1 MTPAETVIRVEHLR
15 KVYKHTVAVEDISFD
30 VARGEIFGLLGSNG
44 AGKTTTVECLEGI
57 RRADGGSIRVL
68 GLDPQRQASALRGR
82 VGSQLQESRLPDHLK
97 VWEALELFAGLA
109 PRALDW
115 RELLAAW
122 GLAEKRS
129 ASFASLSGGQRQ
141 RLFVALA
148 LVSDP
153 EIVVLDEMT
162 TGLDPAARHVAW
174 ELIEE
179 IRDRGATVVLVT
191 HFMDEAERLCDRVA
205 VVERGRIVA
214 LGPPVAL
221 IDEHAPE
228 LRVVFTAGDLDVGWL
243 AELDHV
249 RAVTQGGPRVTV
261 HGDGP
266 VLALVAAALVERGIV
281 PRDLRVERPSLE
293 DVFLG
298 LTGHHV
304 ED

>member
-1 MTPAETVIRVEHLR
+1 VTPSETVIRVEHLR
-15 KVYKHTVAVEDISFD
+15 KVYGHTVAVEDISFD
-30 VARGEIFGLLGSNG
+30 VGRGEIFGLLGSNG

-122 GLAEKRS
+122 GLSEKRS
-129 ASFASLSGGQRQ
+129 SSFASLSGGQRQ

-205 VVERGRIVA
+205 VVERGRIIA

-228 LRVVFTAGDLDVGWL
+228 LRVVFTVGGLDVGWL

>member
-1 MTPAETVIRVEHLR
+1 MTSSETVIRVERLR
-15 KVYKHTVAVEDISFD
+15 KVYRHTVAVDEISFD
-30 VARGEIFGLLGSNG
+30 VGRGEIFGLLGSNG

-68 GLDPQRQASALRGR
+68 GLDPQRQSGALRGR
-82 VGSQLQESRLPDHLK
+82 VGCQLQESRLPDHMK

-115 RELLAAW
+115 RELLDAW

-205 VVERGRIVA
+205 VLERGRVVA

-243 AELDHV
+243 AGLDHV

-266 VLALVAAALVERGIV
+266 VLTLVAAALVERGIV

>member
-1 MTPAETVIRVEHLR
+1 MTPSETVIRVEHLR

-30 VARGEIFGLLGSNG
+30 VGRGEIFGLLGSNG

-57 RRADGGSIRVL
+57 RRADGGTIRVL
-68 GLDPQRQASALRGR
+68 GLDPQRQVSALRGR

-191 HFMDEAERLCDRVA
+191 HFTDEAERLCDRVA

-214 LGPPVAL
+214 FGAPVAL

-293 DVFLG
+293 DVFLL